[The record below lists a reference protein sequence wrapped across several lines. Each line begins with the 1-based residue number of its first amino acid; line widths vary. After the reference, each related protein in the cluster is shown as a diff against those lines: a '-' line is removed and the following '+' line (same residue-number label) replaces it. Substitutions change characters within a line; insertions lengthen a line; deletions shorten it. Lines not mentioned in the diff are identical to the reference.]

1 MDDGDA
7 ACLATLRCIHNNQCK
22 AWSDVAYCIWLCL
35 FVLLPAR
42 RRE

>member
-7 ACLATLRCIHNNQCK
+7 ACLATFRCIHNNQYK